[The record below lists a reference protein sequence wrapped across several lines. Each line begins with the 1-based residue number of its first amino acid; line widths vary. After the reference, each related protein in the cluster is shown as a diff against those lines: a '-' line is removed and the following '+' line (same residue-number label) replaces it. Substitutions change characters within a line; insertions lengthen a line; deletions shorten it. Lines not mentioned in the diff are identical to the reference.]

1 MKPDVAV
8 VMQGFFGTL
17 LMDIAPNLNAEYS
30 VGNTSIMGLSLFVA
44 AEEYERAAEVRVR
57 ENEEMRA
64 LFAEAA
70 KVVADKGLAARLL
83 EASKGKDTSLRI
95 SALNETNAAL
105 ATLLIELQVALENA
119 KGAAVSALDGKVW
132 DYLVAAAERR
142 KFNLPSFG

>member
-1 MKPDVAV
+1 MKPDVSLV
-8 VMQGFFGTL
+8 LQGFFGTL

-44 AEEYERAAEVRVR
+44 SEEYERAADVRVR

-64 LFAEAA
+64 LFADAA
-70 KVVADKGLAARLL
+70 RVVTDKGLAARLL

-105 ATLLIELQVALENA
+105 AKLLIELQAGLEDARGAEVA
-119 KGAAVSALDGKVW
+119 VLDGKIW

>member
-8 VMQGFFGTL
+8 VMQGFFATL

-30 VGNTSIMGLSLFVA
+30 VGNASIMGLSLFVA
-44 AEEYERAAEVRVR
+44 AEEFERAAEVRVR

-64 LFAEAA
+64 LFAEGAT
-70 KVVADKGLAARLL
+70 VVADKEFAGRLL
-83 EASKGKDTSLRI
+83 DASKSKEGSLRI
-95 SALNETNAAL
+95 SALNETNDAL
-105 ATLLIELQVALENA
+105 AKLLIELQVALESG
-119 KGAAVSALDGKVW
+119 KGAAVNALDGKVW